1 MHAIARK
8 GSDMNLSFV
17 QLEFNRKTPKLCHYI
32 NPRKKPNQRSIFPMR
47 CMMCS
52 NYLVDDDSGWLPEL
66 SLWNKYMKDSI
77 LQRGLDS
84 IVLNTA
90 REVEGTAELS
100 EASF

>member
-1 MHAIARK
+1 
-8 GSDMNLSFV
+8 
-17 QLEFNRKTPKLCHYI
+17 
-32 NPRKKPNQRSIFPMR
+32 MR

-66 SLWNKYMKDSI
+66 SLWNKYVKDSI

-84 IVLNTA
+84 VMFNTA

-100 EASF
+100 EAAFCDPVAGLRLRFGNSLLLGLGDGF